1 MNEQKPDPGLLQI
14 LASYLSIS
22 MYGIQKTVLARRGY
36 NQWQTDNAFSGL
48 MQNYTQFKAQATQ
61 PMAPTLTPEQLM
73 AGLSQL
79 APQQGQQLVQQPTQQ
94 TTQPP
99 PPPPPGH
106 YDWDQAAQAYV
117 WVANP

>member
-36 NQWQTDNAFSGL
+36 NQWQPDNAFSGL

-79 APQQGQQLVQQPTQQ
+79 APQQGQQIAQQQQ
-94 TTQPP
+94 TTQLP

>member
-1 MNEQKPDPGLLQI
+1 MNTPNPDPGLLQI

-61 PMAPTLTPEQLM
+61 PMAATLTPEQLM

-79 APQQGQQLVQQPTQQ
+79 APQQGQQLVQQA
-94 TTQPP
+94 TQPP